1 MNYAFYNLNS
11 LTSGVIS
18 SNSLLSNLGPK
29 IPVKF
34 DLVGEVISNIETKI
48 TNYGINNA
56 MMEISV
62 NIELSEQVILT
73 FVSKKI
79 VYNVNIPIAIKLI
92 QGTVPNYYFNG
103 LSRNSPN
110 VFIPME

>member
-1 MNYAFYNLNS
+1 M
-11 LTSGVIS
+11 
-18 SNSLLSNLGPK
+18 
-29 IPVKF
+29 
-34 DLVGEVISNIETKI
+34 ISNIETKI

-62 NIELSEQVILT
+62 NIELSEQVILP